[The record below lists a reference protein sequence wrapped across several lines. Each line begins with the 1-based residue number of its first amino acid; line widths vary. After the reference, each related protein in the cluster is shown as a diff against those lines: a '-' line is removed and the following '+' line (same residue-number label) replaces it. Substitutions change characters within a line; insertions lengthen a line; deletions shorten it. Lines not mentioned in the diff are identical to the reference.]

1 MSLDLLLGHAPGRLI
16 KSNSLEGDPWQF
28 KVDPVP
34 WSRIRDW
41 NCIACGECC
50 KHFSVP
56 ITQEEWR
63 TIAELYGLGLTT
75 VVNRQPHLRS
85 TISGRCIFQ
94 RWIQG
99 RWLCTIQTVKPLVCK
114 LWPFRIYDHPKHGD
128 PELASFTY
136 RRRQIFVYCDQR
148 CSGVSP
154 GSPSPHLVSSVVP
167 EFAAIALGEKVPQ
180 TFSTARTRPSTR
192 IPPFESLDRLTELP
206 RLTLGTLV

>member
-1 MSLDLLLGHAPGRLI
+1 MSLNLLLGHAPGRLI
-16 KSNSLEGDPWQF
+16 KSNALEGDPWQF

-63 TIAELYGLGLTT
+63 TIVELYGPGLTT
-75 VVNRQPHLRS
+75 VIKRQPHLRS

-99 RWLCTIQTVKPLVCK
+99 RWLCTIQTVKPRVCK

-148 CSGVSP
+148 CSGISP
-154 GSPSPHLVSSVVP
+154 GYPSTHLVHIVIP
-167 EFAAIALGEKVPQ
+167 EFAAIALRDRVAQ
-180 TFSTARTRPSTR
+180 TFSTARMRLSTYVQPVQSR
-192 IPPFESLDRLTELP
+192 RQSREVLKPAFRA
-206 RLTLGTLV
+206 LV